1 MALNYSIVAG
11 NNATLNNATLS
22 FNDSGQLTVEITQ
35 QGNNLYNQAVPV
47 RVVFVVGQGNTSLS
61 NFTIPTKTNLDNDF
75 NLAFKLVFFDENDE
89 EVEPAQYKALS
100 TFSVEREMSIQQ

>member
-1 MALNYSIVAG
+1 MWMQLSRFSRIQKNKKSMIMLAYIVQLLFEKEKNMASKTLEKVSDKIIV
-11 NNATLNNATLS
+11 
-22 FNDSGQLTVEITQ
+22 D
-35 QGNNLYNQAVPV
+35 
-47 RVVFVVGQGNTSLS
+47 
-61 NFTIPTKTNLDNDF
+61 DDF

>member
-1 MALNYSIVAG
+1 MIMLAYIMQ
-11 NNATLNNATLS
+11 S
-22 FNDSGQLTVEITQ
+22 FYIKEKDMTSKIPEKVTDKTV
-35 QGNNLYNQAVPV
+35 
-47 RVVFVVGQGNTSLS
+47 
-61 NFTIPTKTNLDNDF
+61 LDDDF